1 VPTSR
6 FTQKPVGTWADL
18 GADTQRLE
26 YQRQYPIKPF
36 GSMKQQKIRRNRF
49 HTITCRITS
58 LDWFA
63 AEQVCMRKM
72 QRQQESQ

>member
-18 GADTQRLE
+18 GADIKRLE
-26 YQRQYPIKPF
+26 YQRQYPMKPF

-49 HTITCRITS
+49 HTIPCRITS